1 MGDKEDTEDLKE
13 NVTNLELNIDS
24 IENNIGD
31 TNITKLGDDVMSNG
45 QRIDSIESNIG
56 DTDISKL
63 SDDVNSNGLRIDLIE
78 GNIGGTNITKLSDGV
93 ISNGFRI
100 DSIEGNIG
108 DTDISKLSDDLDSNG
123 LRIDSIESNIGD
135 TDISMLSDD
144 ICDIQTNLTT
154 LENKPRFAAEKRSGR
169 FLSFGEITD
178 FTELVDMGDI
188 FNPTTGRLS
197 INEDSLEGKYVFYVS
212 ARKENHYE
220 NKMLIRVYKKQEL
233 VLEIYES
240 DEGNDYMINSVFTLH
255 LKKGDVVQLYNQY
268 DGSIYVNSVIPFTFT
283 GYKI

>member
-1 MGDKEDTEDLKE
+1 MGSMKADKEDIEDLKE
-13 NVTNLELNIDS
+13 NVTNF
-24 IENNIGD
+24 
-31 TNITKLGDDVMSNG
+31 TKLGDDVMSNG

-78 GNIGGTNITKLSDGV
+78 GNIGGTNITRLSDDV

-100 DSIEGNIG
+100 GSIEGNIG
-108 DTDISKLSDDLDSNG
+108 DTDISKLSDDLDYNG

-154 LENKPRFAAEKRSGR
+154 LENKPRFAAEKRSGGYLP
-169 FLSFGEITD
+169 FEDITD
-178 FTELVDMGDI
+178 FTELVDVGDI
-188 FNPTTGRLS
+188 FNPTTGRLK

-212 ARKENHYE
+212 ARKGKNYEKKGMITVYRNQEN
-220 NKMLIRVYKKQEL
+220 

-240 DEGNDYMINSVFTLH
+240 DEGNELMFNVVF
-255 LKKGDVVQLYNQY
+255 
-268 DGSIYVNSVIPFTFT
+268 
-283 GYKI
+283 

>member
-1 MGDKEDTEDLKE
+1 MGDKEDIEDLKE

-63 SDDVNSNGLRIDLIE
+63 SDDVNSNGLRIDL
-78 GNIGGTNITKLSDGV
+78 
-93 ISNGFRI
+93 
-100 DSIEGNIG
+100 IEGNIG

-220 NKMLIRVYKKQEL
+220 NKMLIRVYKNQDL
-233 VLEIYES
+233 VQSIYES
-240 DEGNDYMINSVFTLH
+240 DEGNDLMMNSVFTLH
-255 LKKGDVVQLYNQY
+255 LQKGDEVKLDNRY
-268 DGSIYVNSVIPFTFT
+268 DESIFVYSYKPLTFT

>member
-1 MGDKEDTEDLKE
+1 MG
-13 NVTNLELNIDS
+13 
-24 IENNIGD
+24 
-31 TNITKLGDDVMSNG
+31 
-45 QRIDSIESNIG
+45 IESNIG

-63 SDDVNSNGLRIDLIE
+63 SDD
-78 GNIGGTNITKLSDGV
+78 V

-154 LENKPRFAAEKRSGR
+154 LENKPRFVAEIRPWGHY
-169 FLSFGEITD
+169 LPTGDITD
-178 FTELVDMGDI
+178 FTESVDVGDI
-188 FNPTTGRLS
+188 FNPTTGRLK

-212 ARKENHYE
+212 ARKGKNYEKKGMITVYRNQEN
-220 NKMLIRVYKKQEL
+220 

-240 DEGNDYMINSVFTLH
+240 DEGNELMFNVVF
-255 LKKGDVVQLYNQY
+255 
-268 DGSIYVNSVIPFTFT
+268 
-283 GYKI
+283 